1 MASAVDRTIG
11 SSMGNLSKRIKLI
24 LKNVTTEL
32 KEEIRNLE
40 FQKKIAETGRDYHM
54 KSKKEILKKC
64 ERLQK
69 QLDVAK
75 KLARNAI
82 ADKEDLTSQLAEAEE
97 KIDKLQAQLQVAST
111 ALDRM
116 NETRLRF

>member
-32 KEEIRNLE
+32 KKEIEDLKI
-40 FQKKIAETGRDYHM
+40 QKRIAENGRDYHI
-54 KSKKEILKKC
+54 KSKKDILKKC

-75 KLARNAI
+75 ELARNAI
-82 ADKEDLTSQLAEAEE
+82 ADNEDLSSQLAQAEE
-97 KIDKLQAQLQVAST
+97 KIDMLQAQLQVASD

-116 NETRLRF
+116 NETKLRF